1 MSESYI
7 QAEFDKVYS
16 SSKYPA
22 PLNSAMA
29 CAWVMGNFKGFNLR
43 VLDTSK
49 RSSLSD
55 YFIICSASN
64 PTQADAM
71 ASEILFQFK
80 RHGIL
85 PVSSEGMRGSD
96 WILLDLSDVIVH
108 IFVDTAREAYGL
120 DELYASAPPVKVPE
134 EFYFSSPEE
143 TGGDNKG
150 YF

>member
-7 QAEFDKVYS
+7 QAEFDKVFNDN
-16 SSKYPA
+16 KFTA
-22 PLNSAMA
+22 PMNSAMA

-64 PTQADAM
+64 PTQAESM
-71 ASEILFQFK
+71 ANEILFQFK

-85 PVSSEGMRGSD
+85 PVSSEGLRGSD
-96 WILLDLSDVIVH
+96 WILIDLGDVIAH

-120 DELYASAPPVKVPE
+120 DELYASAPPVKVPD
-134 EFYFSSPEE
+134 EFYFSGTEE
-143 TGGDNKG
+143 TGGEKG